1 VALVV
6 DYYPWLTARNTFSFR
21 SIFSFLLFGLKIKAG
36 ERTIKSATNILAII
50 FSSIIGRVIYVDKDF
65 FNYVQR
71 TLIML
76 GFNSIS
82 EG

>member
-1 VALVV
+1 MALVV
-6 DYYPWLTARNTFSFR
+6 DYYPWLTTSSTVSFG
-21 SIFSFLLFGLKIKAG
+21 SIFSFLLFGLVVEAR
-36 ERTIKSATNILAII
+36 ERAVKSATNILAII
-50 FSSIIGRVIYVDKDF
+50 FSSLRGRILVAKEDF

-71 TLIML
+71 ALIML